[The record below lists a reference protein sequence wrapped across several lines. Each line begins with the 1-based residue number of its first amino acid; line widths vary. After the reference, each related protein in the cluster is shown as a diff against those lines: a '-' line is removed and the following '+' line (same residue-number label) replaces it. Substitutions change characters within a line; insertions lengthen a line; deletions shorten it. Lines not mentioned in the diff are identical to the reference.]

1 MAKNNDFAV
10 ALGSEQSEQQLD
22 YFFDERSESK
32 QEETEPQKGEEGG
45 EQTPRQRGKKVTAS
59 THIRVS
65 LEHKEFLE
73 QCLCAYYLTTKK
85 TISLSEFLVLCVR
98 RALPHISKE
107 TADLIR
113 QLDKQ

>member
-1 MAKNNDFAV
+1 MTKNNDFAV

-22 YFFDERSESK
+22 YFFGEQSEPSPEK
-32 QEETEPQKGEEGG
+32 AEADEGG
-45 EQTPRQRGKKVTAS
+45 EEVKPLPRQRGKKVTAS

-113 QLDKQ
+113 QLDK